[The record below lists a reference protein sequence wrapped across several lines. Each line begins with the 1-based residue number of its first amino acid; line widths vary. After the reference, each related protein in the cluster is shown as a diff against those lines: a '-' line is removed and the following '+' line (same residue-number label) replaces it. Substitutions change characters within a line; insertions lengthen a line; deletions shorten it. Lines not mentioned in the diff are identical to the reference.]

1 MLEDKFEQEFKQ
13 VDSFPDSWIKGKAFY
28 KVQIRVSSKDMNKEK
43 DFVKLVNVVRNT
55 LSRRAK
61 TKFFTLFISLVSTLK
76 ESSYTLNHGGINIR
90 SRRNFFFTQPLLL
103 YV

>member
-13 VDSFPDSWIKGKAFY
+13 VDSFPDSWIKGFLRNMHLLGKAFY

-55 LSRRAK
+55 LSRRPK

-76 ESSYTLNHGGINIR
+76 ESSYTLNHGGINIW
-90 SRRNFFFTQPLLL
+90 SRRNF
-103 YV
+103 